1 MQVIRGATLA
11 PPRIVIYGED
21 KIGKSTFGASAD
33 TPLFVQTED
42 GAEEIGPDRLPRC
55 DTYAEFRA
63 ALAFAARDTEHAT
76 VVVDNLSGLEAL
88 VQQHV
93 CRAGGVQSIEDYGYG
108 KGYAKAEEVWAREVL
123 PALDACRAAGKV
135 VIVIGHSQIRRAE
148 SPESEPYDQHTLDL
162 HKSISALVRK
172 WADVIGFA
180 ARSVKIEETDV
191 GFGVKRRR
199 GVNVGDKRVL
209 HLVGAPAFV
218 AGNRYGLPAA
228 IKLSWPAFVD
238 AMAKRAVKSSIAAIK
253 HQDQESRA
261 EQTTTAESA
270 NSAESEQ

>member
-1 MQVIRGATLA
+1 MQIIRGATLA

-33 TPLFVQTED
+33 TPLFIQTED
-42 GAEEIGPDRLPRC
+42 GSEEIGPDRLPRC
-55 DTYAEFRA
+55 DTYAELRA
-63 ALAFAARDTEHAT
+63 ALAFAVRSDEHAT

-93 CRAGGVQSIEDYGYG
+93 CRAGGVASIEDYGYG

-123 PALDACRAAGKV
+123 PTLDACRAAGKV

-180 ARSVKIEETDV
+180 ARSVKVEETDV

-199 GVNVGDKRVL
+199 GVNIGDKRAL

-218 AGNRYGLPAA
+218 AGNRYGLPAS

-238 AMAKRAVKSSIAAIK
+238 AMSKRAVKSSIAAIK
-253 HQDQESRA
+253 DQESRA
-261 EQTTTAESA
+261 EQTTAESA